1 LPERLDAKLLKGY
14 HPALAPVCE
23 TLSLAHTSSTLKEGI
38 HLLPADL
45 LPGRKDRQ
53 LLRILGVSFGLA
65 VAIGNT
71 VGAGILKAPGE
82 VATQLPNVWMFLS
95 VWVAGGLYALLGSIS
110 IAELATMLPRSGGQY
125 VYAQRALGNYAGFVV
140 GWSDW
145 VSTCGSTAAVAIV
158 VGDYTGVLVPTLA
171 GRATS
176 IAVIMTVAFAL
187 LQWRGVRWGSGTQ
200 KLTTLL
206 KTLAF
211 VALIAA
217 CFALGS
223 GGSFIEPHTPQAAAG
238 SSLPVA
244 LIIALQAVIFTYD
257 GWTGVIYFS
266 EEVRRP
272 ARDIPRALFGGVLSV
287 IAIYLLVNVALLY
300 VLPLSDMAN
309 QELAAG
315 VAAQRIFGAR
325 GDRVIRIITIV
336 SMLSSINAFHLMA
349 TRVLFAMS
357 RDDLFTSRA
366 LRVNEG
372 GTPTT
377 SLFISMMVAVL
388 FILSGTFKTVI
399 AVLTFFFVASYAI
412 SFTSLFVLR
421 RREPDAP
428 RPFRAWGY
436 PWTTGLALVGS
447 VAFLIGAVASDW
459 QNSKHALLLLAASY
473 PAFILLKRI
482 ARNRP
487 VTDDES

>member
-1 LPERLDAKLLKGY
+1 
-14 HPALAPVCE
+14 V
-23 TLSLAHTSSTLKEGI
+23 I

-45 LPGRKDRQ
+45 LHGRKDRQ

-158 VGDYTGVLVPTLA
+158 VGEYAGVLVPALA
-171 GRATS
+171 GSATS
-176 IAVIMTVAFAL
+176 IAVIVSVAFAL

-206 KTLAF
+206 KALAF
-211 VALIAA
+211 VALIVA

-223 GGSFIEPHTPQAAAG
+223 GGSFVEPHTPLPAE

-244 LIIALQAVIFTYD
+244 LILALQAVIFTYD

-287 IAIYLLVNVALLY
+287 IAIYLLVNLALLY
-300 VLPLSDMAN
+300 VLPLPEMAN

-315 VAAQRIFGAR
+315 VAARRILGAQ
-325 GDRVIRIITIV
+325 GDAVIRTITIV

-366 LRVNEG
+366 LRVNKG

-377 SLFISMMVAVL
+377 SLFISAAVSVL

-399 AVLTFFFVASYAI
+399 AVLAFFFVASYAI

-436 PWTTGLALVGS
+436 PWTTGLALFGS
-447 VAFLIGAVASDW
+447 VAFLIGAVASDR
-459 QNSKHALLLLAASY
+459 QNSIHALLLLAASY

-482 ARNRP
+482 ARNHS
-487 VTDDES
+487 VMEDKS